1 MSQDLL
7 LVADRHTDKWTGA
20 GFPARPLRSDDEVRG
35 AYLRADRRRP
45 VLWVARRACQLR
57 PLAEEGRSLR
67 PNHRLL
73 LLSEVEA
80 PARDLLHLLFRVV
93 VAPGDG
99 VRLLPPDEL
108 QEVLAAPNR
117 GDYLIGGVV
126 EPCTES
132 VVLYRGTLEPLVL
145 PFSWFLRRNPEPA
158 PDFRDFEVTDFG
170 QTVRLGPYETSTD
183 AILYAHD
190 SDYRRRAKERQL
202 KLDDSFGACLRRLRL
217 MKGVSRNDFPG
228 VSEKQIA
235 RIERGEIDRPHRR
248 TLLLIAKR
256 LGVEPRDISTY

>member
-7 LVADRHTDKWTGA
+7 LVADRHTDKWTDA
-20 GFPARPLRSDDEVRG
+20 GFPARPLRSGDDVRG

-73 LLSEVEA
+73 LLSEVEG

-117 GDYLIGGVV
+117 GDYFIGGQV
-126 EPCTES
+126 EPCTET
-132 VVLYRGTLEPLVL
+132 VILYRGNLEPVVV
-145 PFSWFLRRNPEPA
+145 PFSWFDRRAPVPP
-158 PDFRDFEVTDFG
+158 PDFHDFEVTDYG
-170 QTVRLGPYETSTD
+170 LTVRLGTYEAATD
-183 AILYAHD
+183 AVLYMFDA
-190 SDYRRRAKERQL
+190 DYRRRAKERQL
-202 KLDDSFGACLRRLRL
+202 EQDDSFGACLRRLRL
-217 MKGVSRNDFPG
+217 MKEVSRDDFPG

-235 RIERGEIDRPHRR
+235 RIERGEIERPHRK
-248 TLLLIAKR
+248 TLRLIAER
-256 LGVEPRDISTY
+256 LGVEPGDISTY